1 VGFYRDQMAQALMR
15 VPINGGKP
23 EKLTDR
29 IDTGPAAS
37 PFDVSADS
45 RYVVMALTEPASSD
59 YKQKLVIQDLITG
72 KEVATPKLRPSYSA
86 LPRFTPDARAI
97 VYPARNGTADNLW
110 LEPLDG
116 SPGKWLTDFKDET
129 IYDFHWSTD
138 GGKLAIIRGHVD
150 SDVVLIQDSQ

>member
-1 VGFYRDQMAQALMR
+1 MTSGKAMEISTGTNDQFPLCSPDGKWVFYRDQMAQALMR

-97 VYPARNGTADNLW
+97 VYLARKRHRGQ
-110 LEPLDG
+110 
-116 SPGKWLTDFKDET
+116 S
-129 IYDFHWSTD
+129 
-138 GGKLAIIRGHVD
+138 LA
-150 SDVVLIQDSQ
+150 